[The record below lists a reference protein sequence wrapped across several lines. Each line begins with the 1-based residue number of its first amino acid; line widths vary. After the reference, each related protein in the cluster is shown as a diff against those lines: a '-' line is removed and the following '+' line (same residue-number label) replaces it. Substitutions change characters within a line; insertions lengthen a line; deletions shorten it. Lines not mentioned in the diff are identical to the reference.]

1 MTEVPLPT
9 AVDRAAGGRGRAV
22 QLVRRTTGSTVDAG
36 QTLAEV
42 QVDKVAADVPA
53 PVSGT
58 VHLLV
63 EEEAVVTQGRAIA
76 TID

>member
-1 MTEVPLPT
+1 MTEVPFPPLSAEQPE
-9 AVDRAAGGRGRAV
+9 AEGVLASWFVDEG
-22 QLVRRTTGSTVDAG
+22 QHVDAG
-36 QTLAEV
+36 QTIAEV
-42 QVDKVAADVPA
+42 QVDKVSADVPA

-63 EEEAVVTQGRAIA
+63 EEEAVVTQGRPIA